1 MKLLSYRVGVGD
13 GAGSD
18 AARVGVLVD
27 GRVVDVDDQV
37 AQLAV
42 PQAVA
47 DRLAGHG
54 LLPAPRGMLRLLQA
68 GPDAWQRLRVS
79 PGTGLALAELE
90 LLAPLPRP
98 GKIVAVGRNYAD
110 HAKETGVAPFEQ
122 PRIIAKLPSS
132 VCGSGSLVRRPGGVS
147 KLDFEVELAVVI
159 GSFAQ
164 RVSQADALA
173 HVAGYTV
180 LDDISAREFQ
190 FDVSP
195 AQTTFAKSMDGF
207 CPMGPWLVTR
217 DEIDDPQALELHCHV
232 NGQTM
237 QHASTADMLFPVAR
251 LIEYIS
257 RFMTLEPGDVIAT
270 GTPAGIGAF
279 RQPPVWLQPGDRI
292 RMEISRIGV
301 LEHQIAG

>member
-1 MKLLSYRVGVGD
+1 MKLLSYRAGD
-13 GAGSD
+13 G
-18 AARVGVLVD
+18 AARVGVQVD

-37 AQLAV
+37 AQLTV
-42 PQAVA
+42 PAAVA
-47 DRLAGHG
+47 DRLAVHG
-54 LLPAPRGMLRLLQA
+54 LAPAARGLLRLLQA
-68 GPDAWQRLRVS
+68 GPDAWQRLS
-79 PGTGLALAELE
+79 LTPGSGVPLADVE
-90 LLAPLPRP
+90 LLAPVPRP
-98 GKIVAVGRNYAD
+98 GKVVGIGRNYAD
-110 HAKETGVAPFEQ
+110 HAKETGVLPFEQ
-122 PRIIAKLPSS
+122 PRIIFKQPTS
-132 VCGSGSLVRRPGGVS
+132 VCGLGSLVRRPDGVS

-180 LDDISAREFQ
+180 LDDISARDFQ

-217 DEIDDPQALELHCHV
+217 DEIDDPQALELSCHV
-232 NGQTM
+232 NGQPM
-237 QHASTADMLFPVAR
+237 QHASTSDMLFPVAR

-257 RFMTLEPGDVIAT
+257 HFMTLEPGDVIAT

>member
-1 MKLLSYRVGVGD
+1 MKLLSYRVSNGVGNR
-13 GAGSD
+13 
-18 AARVGVLVD
+18 AARVGVQVD

-54 LLPAPRGMLRLLQA
+54 LLPAARGMLRLLQA
-68 GPDAWQRLRVS
+68 GPDAWQRLSVA
-79 PGTGLALAELE
+79 PGTGLALAEVE

-98 GKIVAVGRNYAD
+98 GKIVAIGRNYAD
-110 HAKETGVAPFEQ
+110 HAKETGVSPFEQ
-122 PRIIAKLPSS
+122 PRIISKLPSS
-132 VCGSGSLVRRPGGVS
+132 VCGPGSLVRRPEGVS

-180 LDDISAREFQ
+180 LDDISARDFQ
-190 FDVSP
+190 FDVNP
-195 AQTTFAKSMDGF
+195 AQTTFAMSMDGF

-217 DEIDDPQALELHCHV
+217 DEIDDPQALEVSCHV
-232 NGQTM
+232 NGQPM
-237 QHASTADMLFPVAR
+237 QHARGQEIQTPFFLPMTASAGQLTA
-251 LIEYIS
+251 
-257 RFMTLEPGDVIAT
+257 PGTVF
-270 GTPAGIGAF
+270 GIGCDA
-279 RQPPVWLQPGDRI
+279 
-292 RMEISRIGV
+292 
-301 LEHQIAG
+301 